1 MSKGTGRERLF
12 LEQLQFWALAIGPMT
27 HDPKPVFQIRL
38 SLLSHGLMRDDRR
51 SWACATIY
59 NVKREVSLRYGVI
72 HLWPVRIISRI
83 DIGNIRFQNTL
94 RRNFPAKSWFS
105 FAALQCGERKK
116 RLMKPGK
123 WAGTKIRNPFTK
135 IERRVRS
142 ALSRSSS
149 AKARRRVKTG
159 VENPSIRDE
168 VLFFRVIFFLRFPC
182 TYE

>member
-1 MSKGTGRERLF
+1 MTCPDYPGLT
-12 LEQLQFWALAIGPMT
+12 LE
-27 HDPKPVFQIRL
+27 
-38 SLLSHGLMRDDRR
+38 
-51 SWACATIY
+51 
-59 NVKREVSLRYGVI
+59 
-72 HLWPVRIISRI
+72 IS
-83 DIGNIRFQNTL
+83 GSENTL

-116 RLMKPGK
+116 RLMKQGK

-142 ALSRSSS
+142 ALGRSSS

-168 VLFFRVIFFLRFPC
+168 VLFSGFSILSSLSLHVIACWLIGSSAHYCP
-182 TYE
+182 